1 MKRTNKKDKKD
12 KLKRVKNIYDILPRK
27 EVAEKKPLDKL
38 HFLFIAV
45 TVLTVSTTFLMFP
58 YSIGRLF
65 ESLRDLGLSF
75 AYYFCELF
83 EIKNAVV
90 PTVADVQK
98 YPFWDWLENFQII
111 KSQALIPFEWE
122 EFVIKW
128 KKYWELI
135 ASWDNVKSYFYDLV
149 NFLYYFSLILL
160 TLFPFF
166 FVFKLLLNFELKKY
180 NNNYYRQSKQLLAF
194 KRFERKVIPPIKR
207 VVTRVLTFAKEHS
220 YYYKIWFFAWFF
232 NFNIISI
239 GIEAIAFY
247 VYFIFSFD
255 FVHLYRQVYK
265 LLIDLSVMLKFIPVP
280 IWCLMGY
287 ILLCVIRKKIGYR
300 RLNHMERK
308 NEGFINNQPIVML
321 IVGGMRTGKT
331 TCVTDMGLSITT
343 LFRQQALDI
352 LLEIFL
358 KYPNF
363 PWIILEN
370 QIKKAME
377 NHGVYNLA
385 TCKRFIDMKSKVFE
399 RSPVPKNIF
408 GYDFTRYGLS
418 YDDSLAVSD
427 IWTDIG
433 DYVKAYFI
441 YIIECSLMVTNYSVR
456 EDFVLESCGNF
467 PLWDEDFFKRKSTE
481 LPEISRYSHIIDYD
495 CLRLGR
501 KVIEDN
507 IMKDSFD
514 FGIVLLMEIGKERGN
529 NLELREVKKMCR
541 DVNQKNDLFDTEL
554 KMMGHAANVH
564 NKCFVRFVCD
574 EQRPESWGANARELA
589 SIVRIVEKGERSISM
604 PFYEMRD
611 IIYSLLSDRYRSFYL
626 NYRFARGDISL
637 LFYLYTKLF
646 AALHKRYE
654 RDYNIFGYYPV
665 KIETEKGTL
674 DGIRD
679 EHEYY
684 YMVKKIYSRRFATD
698 GFSGFYFNK
707 TIKSKYGLKDM
718 PCYEDIHATE
728 AELERQNSYFVGD
741 LTRISGAE
749 EEE

>member
-1 MKRTNKKDKKD
+1 MKQAHKKDKNIKVQP
-12 KLKRVKNIYDILPRK
+12 VKNIYDIIPRK
-27 EVAEKKPLDKL
+27 EVADKKPFDKL
-38 HFLFIAV
+38 HILFIAV
-45 TVLTVSTTFLMFP
+45 TLLTVSTTFLMFP

-128 KKYWELI
+128 KRYWELI

-207 VVTRVLTFAKEHS
+207 VVNRVLTFGKENS
-220 YYYKIWFFAWFF
+220 YYYKTWLFVWLF

-255 FVHLYRQVYK
+255 FVHLYRQIYK

-308 NEGFINNQPIVML
+308 NEGFINNQPIVIL

-358 KYPNF
+358 KYHNF

-370 QIKKAME
+370 QVKKAME

-385 TCKRFIDMKSKVFE
+385 TCKRFTDMKRKVFE
-399 RSPVPKNIF
+399 RDPVPKNIF

-418 YDDSLAVSD
+418 YDDNLAVSD

-467 PLWDEDFFKRKSTE
+467 PLWDEDFFNRKSTE

-589 SIVRIVEKGERSISM
+589 SIVRIVEKGEKSIAM

-611 IIYSLLSDRYRSFYL
+611 IIYGLVSDRYRSFYL

-637 LFYLYTKLF
+637 LFYLYTKVF
-646 AALHKRYE
+646 AALHRKYE

-674 DGIRD
+674 DGVRD

-718 PCYEDIHATE
+718 PCYENLHATE
-728 AELERQNSYFVGD
+728 AELERQNSYFVSD
-741 LTRISGAE
+741 LTRISGE
-749 EEE
+749 EE

>member
-12 KLKRVKNIYDILPRK
+12 KLKRVKNIYDIIPRK
-27 EVAEKKPLDKL
+27 EVAEKKTLDKL
-38 HFLFIAV
+38 HILFIAV

-75 AYYFCELF
+75 VYYFCELF

-111 KSQALIPFEWE
+111 KSQALIPFEWD

-128 KKYWELI
+128 KRYWEI
-135 ASWDNVKSYFYDLV
+135 FVSWDNVKSYFYDLV

-207 VVTRVLTFAKEHS
+207 VINRVLTFAKENS
-220 YYYKIWFFAWFF
+220 YYYKIWFFVWLF

-239 GIEAIAFY
+239 CVEAIAFY

-255 FVHLYRQVYK
+255 FVHFYRQFYK

-300 RLNHMERK
+300 RLNHMECK

-343 LFRQQALDI
+343 MFRQQALDI

-370 QIKKAME
+370 QIKKAMK
-377 NHGVYNLA
+377 NHGLYNLA
-385 TCKRFIDMKSKVFE
+385 TCKRFIDMKRKVFE
-399 RSPVPKNIF
+399 RDSVSKNIF
-408 GYDFTRYGLS
+408 GYDFNRYGLS
-418 YDDSLAVSD
+418 YDDNLAVSD

-481 LPEISRYSHIIDYD
+481 LPDISRYSHIIDYD

-589 SIVRIVEKGERSISM
+589 SIVRIVEKGEKSIAM
-604 PFYEMRD
+604 PFYEIRD
-611 IIYSLLSDRYRSFYL
+611 ILYSLVNDRYRSFYL

-637 LFYLYTKLF
+637 LFYLYTKIF
-646 AALHKRYE
+646 AALHKSYE

-674 DGIRD
+674 DGVRD

-718 PCYEDIHATE
+718 PCYENIHATS
-728 AELERQNSYFVGD
+728 AELEQQNSYFVSD